1 MEARTASRGDP
12 GILVRWIRHLL
23 AGGFGTLLYIGMVA
37 FLVEVTGLHPVT
49 SVIVAFIVMELY
61 TYTIFRAWVYS
72 PKNGHTHTV
81 PRFLVVTAVA
91 LALNTG
97 LMYLVVETL
106 GYWYGWGLLVTAL
119 FVPATNFL
127 LNYYWAFK

>member
-1 MEARTASRGDP
+1 MQLKTVSCNEP
-12 GILVRWIRHLL
+12 GILVRWIRHLV
-23 AGGFGTLLYIGMVA
+23 AGGFGTLFYMALVA
-37 FLVEVTGLHPVT
+37 LLVEVTGLHPVT
-49 SVIVAFIVMELY
+49 SVVVAFIALEIY
-61 TYTIFRAWVYS
+61 TYGIFRAWVYS
-72 PKNGHTHTV
+72 PKTGHSHTI

-91 LALNTG
+91 LTLNTG

-106 GYWYGWGLLVTAL
+106 GYWYVWGLLVTAL